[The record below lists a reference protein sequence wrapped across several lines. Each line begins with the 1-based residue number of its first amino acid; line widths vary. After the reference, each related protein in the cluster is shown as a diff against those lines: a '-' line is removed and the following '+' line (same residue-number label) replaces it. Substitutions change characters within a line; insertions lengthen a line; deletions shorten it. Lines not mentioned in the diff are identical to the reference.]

1 MYEAWAYE
9 ELGEIC
15 KVTSGGTPKRDQDKY
30 WGGSI
35 PWVTT
40 AEIKG
45 GVISGSQECITE
57 EGVKGSSAKLFPLN
71 TVLIA
76 MYGQGKTR
84 GMAGILGI
92 EATTNQACAAIL
104 PSERLNPHFLFQY
117 LSSKYEHL
125 RSLSNLGGQQNLSGG
140 IIKSLVI
147 PVPDLEEQERIVQI
161 LSTWDRSIEATEKLL
176 ENSKKRKKALMQQLL
191 TGKKRLPGFSGEWA
205 RGELGDLAIFK
216 GGTGFPE
223 SMQGLSSGDV
233 PFIKV
238 SDMNTVGNEVTMVSS
253 NNWLSNTQLGKFS
266 RSIMP
271 ETSIVFAKVG
281 AALLLNRVRLLSM
294 PTLIDNNLMA
304 AIPKDKRWYK
314 FLHQYISTIDFG
326 SLVQEGALPSI
337 NQSQVSKVK
346 VSYPTE
352 LDEANRICEIL
363 ESCDHEIF
371 LNSKILD
378 SIKTE
383 KKALMQQLLTG
394 KKRVKVEAE
403 VA

>member
-1 MYEAWAYE
+1 
-9 ELGEIC
+9 
-15 KVTSGGTPKRDQDKY
+15 
-30 WGGSI
+30 
-35 PWVTT
+35 
-40 AEIKG
+40 
-45 GVISGSQECITE
+45 
-57 EGVKGSSAKLFPLN
+57 
-71 TVLIA
+71 
-76 MYGQGKTR
+76 
-84 GMAGILGI
+84 
-92 EATTNQACAAIL
+92 
-104 PSERLNPHFLFQY
+104 
-117 LSSKYEHL
+117 
-125 RSLSNLGGQQNLSGG
+125 
-140 IIKSLVI
+140 
-147 PVPDLEEQERIVQI
+147 
-161 LSTWDRSIEATEKLL
+161 
-176 ENSKKRKKALMQQLL
+176 
-191 TGKKRLPGFSGEWA
+191 
-205 RGELGDLAIFK
+205 
-216 GGTGFPE
+216 
-223 SMQGLSSGDV
+223 MQGLSSGDV

>member
-1 MYEAWAYE
+1 MVPDGWVKKDI
-9 ELGEIC
+9 GEVLTIG
-15 KVTSGGTPKRDQDKY
+15 SGRDYKHLKNGGIPVYGTGGYMLSVDEWLYDGESVCIGRKGTIDK
-30 WGGSI
+30 
-35 PWVTT
+35 PTF
-40 AEIKG
+40 
-45 GVISGSQECITE
+45 
-57 EGVKGSSAKLFPLN
+57 VKGKFWTVDTLFY
-71 TVLIA
+71 T
-76 MYGQGKTR
+76 K
-84 GMAGILGI
+84 
-92 EATTNQACAAIL
+92 EFKECL
-104 PSERLNPHFLFQY
+104 PSYIYAIFQTINWKRY
-117 LSSKYEHL
+117 NEASGVP
-125 RSLSNLGGQQNLSGG
+125 SLS
-140 IIKSLVI
+140 KSTIERI
-147 PVPDLEEQERIVQI
+147 PVLLPPLPEQTKIAEI
-161 LSTWDRSIEATEKLL
+161 LSTWDKSIEATEKLL